1 MKQPV
6 TMAVLSVSPHYGDHD
21 ALEEIFRSTEGE
33 WKLYKSLSLQP
44 ATVLLRLHKIPIV
57 VCECDL
63 QPGSW
68 RELQERTFSM
78 PDAPLVIV
86 TSRLADER
94 MWSEVLNL
102 GGWDVLAK
110 PFDRTEVARVV
121 ETAGRHWMDRR
132 HVPAAIRQ
140 LRRLA

>member
-21 ALEEIFRSTEGE
+21 ALEEIFRSSEGE

-78 PDAPLVIV
+78 P
-86 TSRLADER
+86 
-94 MWSEVLNL
+94 
-102 GGWDVLAK
+102 
-110 PFDRTEVARVV
+110 
-121 ETAGRHWMDRR
+121 GRSPGNR
-132 HVPAAIRQ
+132 HVPA
-140 LRRLA
+140 RRRAHVVRGFKPGRVGCAG